1 MDPLDRLQRKRLTA
15 VGGTPHVLGGP
26 VRSHVPTQS
35 TRESICR
42 CKFLSG
48 SRKVVVVLPIDSW
61 SGLTLVEPVV
71 EGNRNE
77 VWRATRNGESFAVR
91 RSRRSE
97 LSLRWELG
105 LIEFLSQRGFVVPSV
120 VSTDDNQFHHDGVV
134 VQRWI
139 EGRPPTSETD
149 SINIA
154 AELQRLHGLTSD
166 HLQRPGC
173 CIVTD
178 LRTRRVSMDA
188 DLDAMPVDDGAL
200 VESVFAD
207 FTDVPTAVVH
217 GDPGASNIRMTASGQ
232 VGLLDWDE
240 SRVDV
245 TWHDLSN
252 LGVPVLDRDEHQRAL
267 ALSDAWEA
275 ANAWIVEPGYA
286 STRLAQLK
294 QRRNA

>member
-1 MDPLDRLQRKRLTA
+1 M
-15 VGGTPHVLGGP
+15 VLL
-26 VRSHVPTQS
+26 V
-35 TRESICR
+35 
-42 CKFLSG
+42 
-48 SRKVVVVLPIDSW
+48 DSW
-61 SGLTLVEPVV
+61 SGLALVEPVV

-77 VWRATRNGESFAVR
+77 VWRATRHGESFAVR

-97 LSLRWELG
+97 SSLRWELG

-120 VSTDDNQFHHDGVV
+120 VSTDDHQLHHEGVV

-149 SINIA
+149 WIAVA
-154 AELQRLHGLTSD
+154 AELQRLHELTRD

-173 CIVTD
+173 CVVTD
-178 LRTRRVSMDA
+178 LRTRRVSVDA
-188 DLDAMPVDDGAL
+188 DLDAMPVDAGAL
-200 VESVFAD
+200 VESVFAE

-217 GDPGASNIRMTASGQ
+217 GDPGASNIRMTAKGQ

-252 LGVPVLDRDEHQRAL
+252 LGVPVLAHGEHQRAL

-275 ANAWIVEPGYA
+275 ANAWTAEPGYA

-294 QRRNA
+294 QRRST